1 MTLEQWDKLFL
12 WHPFTQMADL
22 EKESVC
28 IIERGEGIFLFDV
41 EGNRYI
47 DGISSMW
54 TNVHGHNHPKL
65 NQVLIEQIEKIAHST
80 LLGFSNVPAIKLA
93 KELVALAPPN
103 LTRTFFSDNG
113 STSVPSA
120 LSGGCA
126 SA

>member
-22 EKESVC
+22 EKEPIC

-54 TNVHGHNHPKL
+54 TNVHGHNHPEL
-65 NQVLIEQIEKIAHST
+65 NQALVEQIEKIAHVPC
-80 LLGFSNVPAIKLA
+80 LRFLGLGEYQLRLI
-93 KELVALAPPN
+93 
-103 LTRTFFSDNG
+103 
-113 STSVPSA
+113 
-120 LSGGCA
+120 
-126 SA
+126 